1 MKLFSKASEYA
12 IRAMLKVAETDSFD
26 GFSPKEICTEAE
38 IPEPF
43 GRKVLA
49 EMVKAQ
55 IIEGTRGP
63 GGGYS
68 FLRDPADISLLDI
81 VHAVDGPYAFSECPM
96 GLQCEAL
103 KGDGS
108 FRACDE
114 CSMPN
119 PNCGLDHI
127 CPMHSLWKE
136 TRRSVIQHLDST
148 TLRNVKDGAK
158 GLSPTSDISS

>member
-26 GFSPKEICTEAE
+26 GFSPKEICAEAE

-68 FLRDPADISLLDI
+68 FLLDPAAISLLDI
-81 VHAVDGPYAFSECPM
+81 VHAVDGPYAFAECPM
-96 GLQCEAL
+96 GLRCEAR
-103 KGDGS
+103 KADGS
-108 FRACDE
+108 FRACDK
-114 CSMPN
+114 CNIPN

-127 CPMHSLWKE
+127 CPMHNLWKE
-136 TRRSVIQHLDST
+136 TRRSVIQHLDSP
-148 TLRNVKDGAK
+148 TLRDIKDGAK
-158 GLSPTSDISS
+158 GFFPTNDISS